1 MSEIDSLIEQI
12 KCELREN
19 PFFSEGDLAAL
30 DACLPSSDDLEN
42 AQIEAIEDLVS
53 EDPCAKK
60 TINAINSELEKN
72 EAKLKAAF
80 KAKYVISRLQELRD
94 LLYPAEYFYR
104 VRSEFFNKIVKDLD
118 NRFTVAGA
126 NYNTEFTSILNKYEL
141 NSYKF
146 NAVATATT
154 ISAID
159 QLNKDIKS
167 QIEDYFSKKPIGLTN
182 TAPITY
188 SYNSENPTFSI
199 SLPGKDGF
207 AVKSTEN
214 QKTGKTD
221 PFGNSETKQVEVDI
235 KILPEDP
242 IYETKAKVFQKRTLN
257 LVNFTSQKYVDKSAT
272 DTLYP
277 FKGLLADFYKKIED
291 PLTLFTLKEK
301 GLTTDSAKIDRNLTK
316 EKLDGIVKEKR
327 SDGRDDQFY
336 IENTETY
343 QKFYENL
350 EPKIEERIEA
360 ERTKF
365 RKGLI
370 ETGKLIKLSNLAKKQ
385 VFDLVNN
392 SQLISTPTDKLIVNG
407 KEIKPSAY
415 GLQIRDKIQKSSN
428 EVSTLIKNIEDRI
441 AAIKKANT
449 PNPDDLAKAI
459 SATGC
464 LPPTEPPCKKLPKA
478 GSDPLGYKSM
488 TVPATMAQPDFTC
501 NCYWKEVTKHLNKL
515 NLLPIPD
522 IMRLPALRYWPVG
535 ILIPTPVPIRIPL
548 PQIWFHIITLNL
560 PFGTLVVWYIQCGMV
575 PSPIVMYI
583 GPDGKKIILLGFRAL
598 QGQFDP
604 VGYTINESP
613 KQPAP
618 LGVTLTEVGKPTG
631 TSIKTLTF
639 GSILPD
645 SAMQKAAKV
654 IAKAQAV
661 TELVT
666 EGRLMPNG
674 FNIPFKLG
682 ENPNFS
688 SGDED
693 LLNQVADGVED
704 FQLFVENLSRRI
716 CRKIDEI
723 GDIDLPNFT
732 LALVD
737 AKQAEKEREQI
748 LSGLP
753 YNFDSAWLN
762 CDPANLSNNI
772 PADVISNM
780 NTDAGTNCR
789 EVVLSLSLDL
799 DKFLDKLKLGTY
811 KFPKKKGKQI
821 KPQAFL
827 DEIIDNLVEYL
838 SDTNFGK
845 SRNINLNKRF
855 RKAMQDLDLDAAIDA
870 AQSRIDLSK
879 NADVIAFKKT
889 LKKYVDDICDV
900 MSGKNIKVDK
910 TKPAFKRRV
919 SGERKRRIR
928 FNLINGIKIRD
939 MVGSNPSEEDRL
951 LLIDMYGRSIAASGI
966 DSSTITNSELFNIIE
981 TSPSIN
987 SEYKDSHIKQ
997 EQITRAYTKKALK
1010 RKGGAYDKLSFDSEA
1025 DYLDSKMTIKENKV
1039 SQFIYEAEVRKRER
1053 ISEIL
1058 GQTILGLTKDIQKN
1072 LGQITQIV
1080 KPKCCPD
1087 QLELPQFIDPLVLA
1101 LVMSF
1106 RQLAHTA
1113 IDALTTGILGQIFG
1127 QVFQLT
1133 KDTVKAVI
1141 DLVAKNIPD
1150 VDLPL
1155 NGAAFIKLI
1164 INVLKPFLPL
1174 LRIPLG
1180 PLPRTLG
1187 VPQLTLNLDSIV
1199 KPLLKGAIQILMD
1212 KLLSFFPFKVCD
1224 LPFTSISSN
1233 ILNAII
1239 RGIKAAL
1246 KRAIMELISIIL
1258 DPLQSIFKLLNLIK
1272 SVKGAFTSLF
1282 DMTNPFLKIYK
1293 MIKEMLERELPTAA
1307 FMKSINS
1314 LLLLAQ
1320 LEALKLLDKASKNLP
1335 DIAVYLPIAAG
1346 SSLGI
1351 GPILRSAVHPLL
1363 NQDDLPTWDRLSM
1376 KNPLYVMFLDDLAH
1390 KAKAST
1396 GTILGQDFLGTPVYV
1411 PTP

>member
-30 DACLPSSDDLEN
+30 DACLPSSDELEN
-42 AQIEAIEDLVS
+42 AQVEAIEELVS
-53 EDPCAKK
+53 ENPCAKK
-60 TINAINSELEKN
+60 TIDAINAELEKN
-72 EAKLKAAF
+72 DAKLKAAV
-80 KAKYVISRLQELRD
+80 KAKYVISRLNELRD
-94 LLYPAEYFYR
+94 LLYPVEYFYKT
-104 VRSEFFNKIVKDLD
+104 RSEFFNKIIKDLD
-118 NRFTVAGA
+118 NRFVTGTNATA
-126 NYNTEFTSILNKYEL
+126 EFLPILNKYEF

-146 NAVATATT
+146 NAAATATT
-154 ISAID
+154 LSAID
-159 QLNKDIKS
+159 QLNKDIKK
-167 QIEDYFSKKPIGLTN
+167 QIEDYFSKKALIPTN
-182 TAPITY
+182 SDPITY

-207 AVKSTEN
+207 TVKSSEN
-214 QKTGKTD
+214 QKTGKVD
-221 PFGNSETKQVEVDI
+221 ALGNAETKQVEVDL
-235 KILPEDP
+235 KILPEDA
-242 IYETKAKVFQKRTLN
+242 IYETKTKVFQKRKLN
-257 LVNFTSQKYVDKSAT
+257 LVNFSSQKYTDKSAT

-277 FKGLLADFYKKIED
+277 FTGSLAEFYKKIED
-291 PLTLFTLKEK
+291 PLKLFTLEEK
-301 GLTTDSAKIDRNLTK
+301 GLTTDSVKIDKNLTK

-327 SDGRDDQFY
+327 ADGSEEQFY
-336 IENTETY
+336 IENVERY

-350 EPKIEERIEA
+350 EPKIEAKIEEERK
-360 ERTKF
+360 KF
-365 RKGLI
+365 RDSLI
-370 ETGKLIKLSNLAKKQ
+370 SSGKFIKLSNLAKKQ
-385 VFDLVNN
+385 VFDLVSN
-392 SQLISTPTDKLIVNG
+392 SQLTSKPTEKLIVNG
-407 KEIKPSAY
+407 KEILPSDY
-415 GLQIRDKIQKSSN
+415 GKQIREKIKTSSD
-428 EVSTLIKNIEDRI
+428 EISTLIKDIEDRI
-441 AAIKKANT
+441 AKIKKDNT
-449 PNPDDLAKAI
+449 PNPDDLETALA
-459 SATGC
+459 ATGC
-464 LPPTEPPCKKLPKA
+464 LPPAEPPCKALPKA
-478 GSDPLGYKSM
+478 GADPLGYKSM
-488 TVPATMAQPDFTC
+488 TVPASQALPDYTC
-501 NCYWKEVTKHLNKL
+501 NCYWKEVTKHLNKI

-535 ILIPTPVPIRIPL
+535 LIIPLPVPLRIPL
-548 PQIWFHIITLNL
+548 PQIWKHIITLNL
-560 PFGTLVVWYIQCGMV
+560 PFGTLVVWYIQCGIV

-645 SAMQKAAKV
+645 SAMEKAAKV
-654 IAKAQAV
+654 LAKAQAV

-682 ENPNFS
+682 ENPKFAT
-688 SGDED
+688 GDAD
-693 LLNQVADGVED
+693 LLSQVADGVED

-723 GDIDLPNFT
+723 GDIELPNFSI
-732 LALVD
+732 ALVD
-737 AKQAEKEREQI
+737 AQKAAQERESI

-772 PADVISNM
+772 PADVVSNA
-780 NTDAGTNCR
+780 NTDAGNQCR
-789 EVVLSLSLDL
+789 EVVLALSLDL

-811 KFPKKKGKQI
+811 KFPKKKGKQL

-827 DEIIDNLVEYL
+827 DEIIDNLIEYL

-855 RKAMQDLDLDAAIDA
+855 RKAMQDLDLDAEIDA
-870 AQSRIDLSK
+870 IQSSVDLSK
-879 NADVIAFKKT
+879 NEDIIAFKKT
-889 LKKYVDDICDV
+889 LKKYVDSICDV
-900 MSGKNIKVDK
+900 MSGKNIKVSKDS
-910 TKPAFKRRV
+910 PAFKRRV
-919 SGERKRRIR
+919 ANERKRRIR
-928 FNLINGIKIRD
+928 FNLINGISIRD
-939 MVGSNPSEEDRL
+939 MVGSTPNKADRD
-951 LLIDMYGRSIAASGI
+951 LLIDMFARSIQSANI
-966 DSSTITNSELFNIIE
+966 DPANITDAELFNIIE
-981 TSPSIN
+981 TSPKIN
-987 SEYKDSHIKQ
+987 DDYKKSHAKQ
-997 EQITRAYTKKALK
+997 EQITRAYSKNALK
-1010 RKGGAYDKLSFDSEA
+1010 RKGGAFDKLSFDSEA

-1058 GQTILGLTKDIQKN
+1058 GQTLLGLTKDIQSN
-1072 LGQITQIV
+1072 LGKITQIV

-1106 RQLAHTA
+1106 RQLAHSA
-1113 IDALTTGILGQIFG
+1113 IDALTTELLGKIFG
-1127 QVFQLT
+1127 EVFQLT
-1133 KDTVKAVI
+1133 KDTVKAVV

-1150 VDLPL
+1150 IDLPL

-1199 KPLLKGAIQILMD
+1199 KPLLKSAIQILMD
-1212 KLLSFFPFKVCD
+1212 KLLSYFPFKVCD
-1224 LPFTSISSN
+1224 LPFTTISSN
-1233 ILNAII
+1233 ILTAII

-1246 KRAIMELISIIL
+1246 KRAIMELISVIL

-1272 SVKGAFTSLF
+1272 GVKGAFTSLF

-1307 FMKSINS
+1307 FIKSINS

-1320 LEALKLLDKASKNLP
+1320 LEALKVLDKAAKNIP
-1335 DIAVYLPIAAG
+1335 EIAVYLPIAAG

-1351 GPILRSAVHPLL
+1351 GPILRSAVHPIL
-1363 NQDDLPTWDRLSM
+1363 NQDDLPSWDRLSL

-1396 GTILGQDFLGTPVYV
+1396 GSILGQDFLGTPVYV

>member
-1 MSEIDSLIEQI
+1 LSEIDSLIEQI

-19 PFFSEGDLAAL
+19 PFFTEGDLAAL
-30 DACLPSSDDLEN
+30 DECLPKSADLEN
-42 AQIEAIEDLVS
+42 AQMEAIEEVVA
-53 EDPCAKK
+53 ENPCAKK
-60 TINAINSELEKN
+60 TIDSINKELEKN
-72 EAKLKAAF
+72 DAKLKAAV

-94 LLYPAEYFYR
+94 LLYPAEYFYN

-118 NRFTVAGA
+118 NRFTVPNT
-126 NYNTEFTSILNKYEL
+126 NYNTEFTKILNKYEL

-146 NAVATATT
+146 NAVATTLAL
-154 ISAID
+154 SAID
-159 QLNKDIKS
+159 QLNKDIKE
-167 QIEDYFSKKPIGLTN
+167 QVEAYFSKKVTAITNSDPIK
-182 TAPITY
+182 Y
-188 SYNSENPTFSI
+188 SYNSENPTFLV

-207 AVKSTEN
+207 TIKSSEN
-214 QKTGKTD
+214 QKTGKVD
-221 PFGNSETKQVEVDI
+221 SLGNAETKQVEVNV
-235 KILPEDP
+235 KILPEDSV
-242 IYETKAKVFQKRTLN
+242 YETKTKIFQKRTLN
-257 LVNFTSQKYVDKSAT
+257 LVNFSSQRYTDKSAT
-272 DTLYP
+272 DALYP
-277 FKGLLADFYKKIED
+277 FKGLLANFYKKIED
-291 PLTLFTLKEK
+291 PLTLFTLQEK
-301 GLTTDSAKIDRNLTK
+301 GLTTDLTKTDKNLTK

-327 SDGRDDQFY
+327 ADGREEQFY
-336 IENTETY
+336 IENIERY
-343 QKFYENL
+343 QQFYENL
-350 EPKIEERIEA
+350 EPKIEKRIEE
-360 ERTKF
+360 ERVKF
-365 RKGLI
+365 RKSIVEKGQF
-370 ETGKLIKLSNLAKKQ
+370 IKLSDLAKKQ
-385 VFDLVNN
+385 VFDLVNS
-392 SQLISTPTDKLIVNG
+392 SQLITKPTEKLIVNG
-407 KEIKPSAY
+407 KDILPSTY
-415 GLQIRDKIQKSSN
+415 GEQIRAKISNSST
-428 EVSTLIKNIEDRI
+428 EISTLIKDIEDRI
-441 AAIKKANT
+441 AKIKKDNT
-449 PNPDDLAKAI
+449 PNPDDLANAI

-464 LPPTEPPCKKLPKA
+464 LPPAEPPCAKLPKA
-478 GSDPLGYKSM
+478 GADPLGYKSM
-488 TVPATMAQPDFTC
+488 TVPASMAMPDYTC

-535 ILIPTPVPIRIPL
+535 LIIPTPVPIRIPL
-548 PQIWFHIITLNL
+548 PQIWKHIITLNL
-560 PFGTLVVWYIQCGMV
+560 PFGTLVVWYIQCGIV

-583 GPDGKKIILLGFRAL
+583 GADGKKIILLGFRAL

-618 LGVTLTEVGKPTG
+618 LGVTLTEIGKPTG

-645 SAMQKAAKV
+645 SAMEKAAKV
-654 IAKAQAV
+654 VAKAQV
-661 TELVT
+661 ITELVT

-682 ENPNFS
+682 ENPSFS
-688 SGDED
+688 TGDAD
-693 LLNQVADGVED
+693 LLSQVADGVED
-704 FQLFVENLSRRI
+704 FQLFIENISRRV

-737 AKQAEKEREQI
+737 ARQAAKEREQI

-753 YNFDSAWLN
+753 YNFDPAWLN
-762 CDPANLSNNI
+762 CDPANLSSNI
-772 PADVISNM
+772 PADVISNT
-780 NTDAGTNCR
+780 NSEAGSQCK

-811 KFPKKKGKQI
+811 KIPKKKGKQL

-827 DEIIDNLVEYL
+827 DEIIDNLIEYL

-855 RKAMQDLDLDAAIDA
+855 RKAMQDLDLDAEIDEL
-870 AQSRIDLSK
+870 QSAVDISK
-879 NADVIAFKKT
+879 NEDLIAFKKT
-889 LKKYVDDICDV
+889 LKKYVDNICDI

-910 TKPAFKRRV
+910 NSPAFKRRV
-919 SGERKRRIR
+919 ADERKRRIR

-939 MVGSNPSEEDRL
+939 MVGSNPNADDKT
-951 LLIDMYGRSIAASGI
+951 LLINMFSRQIENAGLDKT
-966 DSSTITNSELFNIIE
+966 TITNSELFNIIE
-981 TSPSIN
+981 TTPSIN
-987 SEYKDSHIKQ
+987 SEYKESHIKQ
-997 EQITRAYTKKALK
+997 ERITRAYTKNALK
-1010 RKGGAYDKLSFDSEA
+1010 RKGGSFDKLSFDSEA

-1039 SQFIYEAEVRKRER
+1039 SQFIYDAEVRKRER

-1113 IDALTTGILGQIFG
+1113 IDALTTELIGQIFG

-1133 KDTVKAVI
+1133 KDTVKAVV

-1150 VDLPL
+1150 IDLPL
-1155 NGAAFIKLI
+1155 NGAAFLKLI
-1164 INVLKPFLPL
+1164 INALKPFLPL

-1187 VPQLTLNLDSIV
+1187 VPQLNLNLDSIV
-1199 KPLLKGAIQILMD
+1199 KPLLKSAIQILMD
-1212 KLLSFFPFKVCD
+1212 KLLSYFPFKVCD

-1239 RGIKAAL
+1239 RGLKAAL
-1246 KRAIMELISIIL
+1246 KRAIMELIAVIL

-1282 DMTNPFLKIYK
+1282 DMANPFLKIYK

-1307 FMKSINS
+1307 FIKSINS

-1320 LEALKLLDKASKNLP
+1320 LEALKLLDKATKNIP
-1335 DIAVYLPIAAG
+1335 EIAVYLPIAAG

-1351 GPILRSAVHPLL
+1351 GPILRSAVHPIL
-1363 NQDDLPTWDRLSM
+1363 NQDDLPTWDRLTM

-1396 GTILGQDFLGTPVYV
+1396 GSILGQDFLGTPVYV